1 MAREVMEALGQGNKE
16 VEADVKRIA
25 GAYEDA
31 SWLPKSP
38 QDLVA
43 RLLETVYMGMSAQV
57 GRNAQEK
64 IEMNVDLLP
73 VLERNENSCHRSSGC
88 HRRPAH

>member
-1 MAREVMEALGQGNKE
+1 MAREVMKALEQGNKE

-31 SWLPKSP
+31 SWLPRTP
-38 QDLVA
+38 QDLVE

-57 GRNAQEK
+57 GRNAQGIIDMET
-64 IEMNVDLLP
+64 DLCS
-73 VLERNENSCHRSSGC
+73 VLERDKNSCHRFSGC
-88 HRRPAH
+88 DWRTAH